1 MGKKI
6 LIGMGVVLAVLLVL
20 ALVRMALV
28 QPRPDKGFF
37 TQVDGER
44 PLVIAHQ
51 GGERVWPSNT
61 MFAYQ
66 NAVDLGV
73 DVLEMDV
80 HQTADGV
87 LVLIH
92 DDTVDRTTDGSGA
105 VSEMTLAEVQALD
118 AGYYWTDDDGQ
129 SYPFRGQGITI
140 PTLEE
145 VFTTF
150 PQTPMVIEVKQQ
162 EPAIVRPFCQMLRDY
177 DMADKVLMGTFHEAV
192 MTDFRATCP
201 EVATSLVQSEITP
214 FWALNQIGLGGLVQL
229 PGEALQVPLTA
240 ELPVLGEVD
249 VVTERFVAAA
259 ADQNVDVQPWTID
272 DPEEMARLLDLGV
285 QGIITDRPDVMV
297 ALLAERP

>member
-1 MGKKI
+1 
-6 LIGMGVVLAVLLVL
+6 LL
-20 ALVRMALV
+20 
-28 QPRPDKGFF
+28 
-37 TQVDGER
+37 
-44 PLVIAHQ
+44 
-51 GGERVWPSNT
+51 
-61 MFAYQ
+61 
-66 NAVDLGV
+66 
-73 DVLEMDV
+73 
-80 HQTADGV
+80 
-87 LVLIH
+87 
-92 DDTVDRTTDGSGA
+92 
-105 VSEMTLAEVQALD
+105 ALD
-118 AGYYWTDDDGQ
+118 AGYYWTNDDGQ